1 MEFRKLW
8 TPTHTSAN
16 QKLKRLGNM
25 INISKSS
32 SFRFSWFFPTEL
44 LICHYTMHGLLE
56 TCTDRTSLQN
66 KSRAAAELWDGIL
79 GNKAAFQIHYPVKWV
94 TKLWDSDMSIF
105 FLVSFMCSLLLLI
118 NGIYLSLLYWFQTK
132 PRKRKALTV
141 SLSPCPIH
149 AHLWLDHMIFLIDR
163 WAMEILSSE
172 MIPDLQRWTCM
183 SVVFHPHPWP
193 TDILQF
199 I

>member
-1 MEFRKLW
+1 
-8 TPTHTSAN
+8 
-16 QKLKRLGNM
+16 M